1 MNSGQV
7 ADIHSNYYMPFT
19 CAKSRRNRKNNFT
32 IWIYFSFTE
41 REREK
46 LLLLSFRKKI
56 TLGVGKLIAYYVHM
70 AWLSLVRV
78 RSLLLDLTTFTSC
91 SWDSF
96 FSLLVRPWTVKHK
109 LGKWQPNGGRVL
121 NPSSEP
127 GRKIES
133 KLFGL
138 PHTLARMNQS
148 HVALDE
154 KITKPKWDKRHFF
167 FKKRRKNF
175 QFLYFS
181 WERFLNWETLDLS
194 IMYRALNNKRN

>member
-1 MNSGQV
+1 MWERKKKRRKKKKSHKKRKKWT
-7 ADIHSNYYMPFT
+7 A
-19 CAKSRRNRKNNFT
+19 AKWLTYTRIIICRLRAQSPEETKKNNFT

-167 FKKRRKNF
+167 FFKEEKTLNF
-175 QFLYFS
+175 CIS
-181 WERFLNWETLDLS
+181 RERDF
-194 IMYRALNNKRN
+194 

>member
-1 MNSGQV
+1 VGEKEKKTEEEEKSQKKKKMNSGQV

-167 FKKRRKNF
+167 F
-175 QFLYFS
+175 
-181 WERFLNWETLDLS
+181 
-194 IMYRALNNKRN
+194 